1 MDLRKWIVVVLSAFG
16 IFLAIDQVFYLS
28 LFGDLD
34 LENSYSYLLMALFL
48 STVFLT
54 FRLKSGQG
62 KYKMISVWLDGVLF
76 LASFLINLY
85 LAMRGYDIL
94 MKGWSAVAPTHMI
107 VLSTILWFLI
117 LEATRRTGGFAL
129 SIVVGTFSLY
139 PLWAELLPGLLKG
152 AGLDFH
158 STVAYHIMSPDSA
171 LGIPLKTVG
180 NILIGYL
187 IFGVTL
193 GVTGAGDFFLKLAMS
208 LFGHARGGVA
218 KVAVIASA
226 LFGSVNGS
234 AVANVMTIGSITI
247 PLMKKIGYPAH
258 FAAAVEACASNGGQ
272 LMPPVMGAVA
282 FVMASF
288 LNIPYLQV
296 ALAAIVPSLLYYFG
310 LLVQVD
316 GRAVSLGLRGLPKSE
331 LPSFRKTIKEGWF
344 YLLSLIVLLAFLFYR
359 METQAPFYTSAFLLL
374 IANLKASTR
383 LSPKKV
389 QEFLYGFAQTMIQ
402 LVAILCAVGMVIGS
416 LAITG
421 VAHAFPSEILHLA
434 GKNLP
439 FMIFL
444 TALASFI
451 LGMGMSAIAVY
462 VFTAVI
468 LAPAL
473 VELGINVMAVH
484 MFLLYCGILSFITPP
499 VCIAVYPAAAL
510 AGASVMKTGWT
521 AVRLGAVLFII
532 PFFFIIEPAL
542 VLQGPILKII
552 YTSITAFFGV
562 WLLASSLEGYLAWVG
577 RFGARK
583 GDTKFEW
590 FFNNLLRCGLFI
602 SGFLFIIPE
611 RWTDLAGLLI
621 AACII
626 PLQYKLNR
634 RVEML
639 NSHPNEK

>member
-1 MDLRKWIVVVLSAFG
+1 MDLRKWIIVVLSAFG

-28 LFGDLD
+28 LLGNLD

-54 FRLKSGQG
+54 FKINGQG
-62 KYKMISVWLDGVLF
+62 KYRVVAAWLDGALF
-76 LASFLINLY
+76 LASFLISLY
-85 LAMRGYDIL
+85 MAVMGYDIL
-94 MKGWSAVAPTHMI
+94 MKGWSAAAPTHMI
-107 VLSTILWFLI
+107 ILSTALWFLI
-117 LEATRRTGGFAL
+117 LEATRRTGGLAL
-129 SIVVGTFSLY
+129 SIVVACFSFY
-139 PLWAELLPGLLKG
+139 PMFAELLPGLFKG

-187 IFGVTL
+187 IFGVCL
-193 GVTGAGDFFLKLAMS
+193 GITGAGDFFLKLAMG

-218 KVAVIASA
+218 KVALIASA

-247 PLMKKIGYPAH
+247 PLMKRVGYPAY

-296 ALAAIVPSLLYYFG
+296 AFAAIIPSLLYYFG
-310 LLVQVD
+310 LLVQID

-331 LPSFRKTIKEGWF
+331 LPPLRETIKGGWF
-344 YLLSLIVLLAFLFYR
+344 YIFSLVILLTVLFYR
-359 METQAPFYTSAFLLL
+359 METQAPFFASAFLIL
-374 IANLKASTR
+374 ITNLKKQTR

-389 QEFLYGFAQTMIQ
+389 QNFFYGFAQTMIQ

-444 TALASFI
+444 TAMASFI

-462 VFTAVI
+462 IFTAVI

-473 VELGINVMAVH
+473 VEIGLNVMAVH

-499 VCIAVYPAAAL
+499 VCIAVYPAAAF
-510 AGASVMKTGWT
+510 AEASVMKTGWT
-521 AVRLGAVLFII
+521 AMRLGAVLFII

-542 VLQGPILKII
+542 VMQGSIFAIL
-552 YTSITAFFGV
+552 YSSGTAFFGV
-562 WLLASSLEGYLAWVG
+562 WLLASSLEGYLVFVG
-577 RFGARK
+577 RFGARE
-583 GDTKFEW
+583 GDNRFEW
-590 FFNNLLRCGLFI
+590 LFNNLLRCGLFI
-602 SGFLFIIPE
+602 SGFLFMIPGTI
-611 RWTDLAGLLI
+611 TDITGLII

-626 PLQYKLNR
+626 PLQYNLNR
-634 RVEML
+634 RA
-639 NSHPNEK
+639 

>member
-1 MDLRKWIVVVLSAFG
+1 MDLRKWIIVALSAFG

-28 LFGDLD
+28 LLGNID

-54 FRLKSGQG
+54 FRTKGQG
-62 KYKMISVWLDGVLF
+62 KYRKVAEWLDNVLF
-76 LASFLINLY
+76 LASLAINVY
-85 LAMRGYDIL
+85 MAIMGYDIL
-94 MKGWSAVAPTHMI
+94 MKGYSAVAPTHMI
-107 VLSTILWFLI
+107 ILSTILWFLI
-117 LEATRRTGGFAL
+117 LEATRRTGGLAL
-129 SIVVGTFSLY
+129 SIVVACFSFY
-139 PLWAELLPGLLKG
+139 PMFAELLPGLLKG
-152 AGLDFH
+152 AGLDFN

-180 NILIGYL
+180 TILIGYL
-187 IFGVTL
+187 IFGVCL
-193 GVTGAGDFFLKLAMS
+193 GITGAGDFFLKLAMS

-218 KVAVIASA
+218 KVALIASA

-247 PLMKKIGYPAH
+247 PLMKKVGYPAH

-282 FVMASF
+282 FVMAAF
-288 LNIPYLQV
+288 LNIPYLHV
-296 ALAAIVPSLLYYFG
+296 VFAAIIPSLLYYFG
-310 LLVQVD
+310 LLVQID
-316 GRAVSLGLRGLPKSE
+316 GRAVSLGLKGLPKSE
-331 LPSFRKTIKEGWF
+331 LPSFRETVKGGWF
-344 YLLSLIVLLAFLFYR
+344 YLFSLVILLVVLFYR
-359 METQAPFYTSAFLLL
+359 METQAPFYASAFLLL
-374 IANLKASTR
+374 ITNLKKQTR
-383 LSPKKV
+383 LNSKKV
-389 QEFLYGFAQTMIQ
+389 QDFFYGFAQTMIQ

-444 TALASFI
+444 TAMASFI

-462 VFTAVI
+462 IFTAVI

-473 VELGINVMAVH
+473 VELGLNVMAVH

-499 VCIAVYPAAAL
+499 VCIAVYPAAAF
-510 AGASVMKTGWT
+510 AEASVMKTGWT

-542 VLQGPILKII
+542 VMQGSVFTII
-552 YTSITAFFGV
+552 YSSGTAFFGV

-583 GDTKFEW
+583 GDNRFEW

-602 SGFLFIIPE
+602 SGFLFMIPGIL
-611 RWTDLAGLLI
+611 TDIAGLII

-626 PLQYKLNR
+626 PLQYNLNR
-634 RVEML
+634 R
-639 NSHPNEK
+639 NS

>member
-1 MDLRKWIVVVLSAFG
+1 KWIIVVLSAFG

-28 LFGDLD
+28 LLGNLD

-48 STVFLT
+48 SSVFLT
-54 FRLKSGQG
+54 FRLNGQG
-62 KYKMISVWLDGVLF
+62 KYKTISVWLDGVLF
-76 LASFLINLY
+76 LASLLISLY
-85 LAMRGYDIL
+85 MAVEGYDIL
-94 MKGWSAVAPTHMI
+94 MKGWSAVAPMHMI
-107 VLSTILWFLI
+107 VLSTILWFLV
-117 LEATRRTGGFAL
+117 LEATRRTGGLAL
-129 SIVVGTFSLY
+129 SIVVACFSFY
-139 PLWAELLPGLLKG
+139 PLWAELMPGLLKG
-152 AGLDFH
+152 AGLDFQA
-158 STVAYHIMSPDSA
+158 TVAYHIMSPDSA

-187 IFGVTL
+187 IFGVAL
-193 GVTGAGDFFLKLAMS
+193 GVTGAGDFFLKLATS

-247 PLMKKIGYPAH
+247 PLMKRVGYPAH

-288 LNIPYLQV
+288 LNIPYLHV
-296 ALAAIVPSLLYYFG
+296 VLAAIVPSLLYYFG

-316 GRAVSLGLRGLPKSE
+316 GRAVSLGLSGLPKSE
-331 LPSFRKTIKEGWF
+331 LPSFRETIKEGWF
-344 YLLSLIVLLAFLFYR
+344 YLFSLIILLTFLFYR
-359 METQAPFYTSAFLLL
+359 METQAPFYASVFLLL
-374 IANLKASTR
+374 ITNLKKNTR
-383 LSPKKV
+383 LSPKKA
-389 QEFLYGFAQTMIQ
+389 QEFFYGFAQTMIQ

-444 TALASFI
+444 TAMASFI

-462 VFTAVI
+462 IFTAVI

-473 VELGINVMAVH
+473 VELGLNVMAVH

-499 VCIAVYPAAAL
+499 VCIAVYPAAAF

-542 VLQGPILKII
+542 VLQGSISKII
-552 YTSITAFFGV
+552 YSCGTAFFGV

-583 GDTKFEW
+583 GDNKFEW

-602 SGFLFIIPE
+602 SGFLFMIPGIL
-611 RWTDLAGLLI
+611 TDIAGLMV
-621 AACII
+621 AACVI

-634 RVEML
+634 RSIDV
-639 NSHPNEK
+639 K

>member
-1 MDLRKWIVVVLSAFG
+1 MDLRKWIIVVLSAFG

-28 LFGDLD
+28 LLGNLD

-48 STVFLT
+48 SSVFLT
-54 FRLKSGQG
+54 FRLNGQG
-62 KYKMISVWLDGVLF
+62 KYKMLSVWLDGALF
-76 LASFLINLY
+76 LASLLISIY
-85 LAMRGYDIL
+85 MAVKGYDIL
-94 MKGWSAVAPTHMI
+94 MKGWSAVAPAHMI

-117 LEATRRTGGFAL
+117 LEATRRTGGLAL
-129 SIVVGTFSLY
+129 SIVVACFSFY
-139 PLWAELLPGLLKG
+139 PLWAELMPGLLKG
-152 AGLDFH
+152 AGLDFQA
-158 STVAYHIMSPDSA
+158 TVAYHIMSPDSA

-187 IFGVTL
+187 IFGVSL
-193 GVTGAGDFFLKLAMS
+193 GITGAGDFFLKLATS

-247 PLMKKIGYPAH
+247 PLMKRVGYPAH

-288 LNIPYLQV
+288 LNIPYLHV
-296 ALAAIVPSLLYYFG
+296 VLAAIVPSLLYYFG

-316 GRAVSLGLRGLPKSE
+316 GRAVSLGLSGLPKSE
-331 LPSFRKTIKEGWF
+331 LPSFRETIKEGWF
-344 YLLSLIVLLAFLFYR
+344 YLFSLIILLTFLFYR
-359 METQAPFYTSAFLLL
+359 METQAPFYASAFLLL
-374 IANLKASTR
+374 ITNLKKSTR
-383 LSPKKV
+383 LSPKKA
-389 QEFLYGFAQTMIQ
+389 QDFFYGFAQTMIQ

-444 TALASFI
+444 TAMASFI

-462 VFTAVI
+462 IFTAVI

-473 VELGINVMAVH
+473 VELGLNVMAVH

-499 VCIAVYPAAAL
+499 VCIAVYPAAAF
-510 AGASVMKTGWT
+510 AEASVMKTGWT
-521 AVRLGAVLFII
+521 AMRLGAVLFII

-542 VLQGPILKII
+542 VLQGSISKII
-552 YTSITAFFGV
+552 YSCGTAFFGV

-583 GDTKFEW
+583 GDNKFEW

-602 SGFLFIIPE
+602 SGFFFMIPGTL
-611 RWTDLAGLLI
+611 TDIAGLMV
-621 AACII
+621 AACVI

-634 RVEML
+634 RVDAADV
-639 NSHPNEK
+639 

>member
-1 MDLRKWIVVVLSAFG
+1 
-16 IFLAIDQVFYLS
+16 
-28 LFGDLD
+28 
-34 LENSYSYLLMALFL
+34 
-48 STVFLT
+48 
-54 FRLKSGQG
+54 
-62 KYKMISVWLDGVLF
+62 
-76 LASFLINLY
+76 
-85 LAMRGYDIL
+85 
-94 MKGWSAVAPTHMI
+94 
-107 VLSTILWFLI
+107 
-117 LEATRRTGGFAL
+117 
-129 SIVVGTFSLY
+129 
-139 PLWAELLPGLLKG
+139 
-152 AGLDFH
+152 
-158 STVAYHIMSPDSA
+158 
-171 LGIPLKTVG
+171 
-180 NILIGYL
+180 
-187 IFGVTL
+187 
-193 GVTGAGDFFLKLAMS
+193 
-208 LFGHARGGVA
+208 
-218 KVAVIASA
+218 
-226 LFGSVNGS
+226 
-234 AVANVMTIGSITI
+234 MTIGSITI

-374 IANLKASTR
+374 IANLKKSTR

-473 VELGINVMAVH
+473 VELGLNVMAVH

-577 RFGARK
+577 PFGARK

>member
-28 LFGDLD
+28 LFGNLD
-34 LENSYSYLLMALFL
+34 LENSYSYLLIALFL

-76 LASFLINLY
+76 LASFLISLY
-85 LAMRGYDIL
+85 LAVRGYDIL

-296 ALAAIVPSLLYYFG
+296 AIAAIVPSLLYYFG

-374 IANLKASTR
+374 IANLKKSTR

-473 VELGINVMAVH
+473 VELGLNVMAVH

-499 VCIAVYPAAAL
+499 VCIAVYPAAAF
-510 AGASVMKTGWT
+510 AGAGVMKTGWT

-577 RFGARK
+577 PFGARK

>member
-1 MDLRKWIVVVLSAFG
+1 MDLRKWIIVVLSAFG

-28 LFGDLD
+28 LLGNLD

-54 FRLKSGQG
+54 FRSKDGQG
-62 KYKMISVWLDGVLF
+62 KYKMLSVWFDGALF
-76 LASFLINLY
+76 LASLLISIY
-85 LAMRGYDIL
+85 MAVEGYDIL
-94 MKGWSAVAPTHMI
+94 MKGWSAVAPAHMI

-117 LEATRRTGGFAL
+117 LEATRRTGGLAL
-129 SIVVGTFSLY
+129 SIVVACFSFY
-139 PLWAELLPGLLKG
+139 PLWAELMPGLLKG
-152 AGLDFH
+152 AGLDFQA
-158 STVAYHIMSPDSA
+158 TVAYHIMSPDSA

-187 IFGVTL
+187 IFGVSL
-193 GVTGAGDFFLKLAMS
+193 GITGAGDFFLKLATS

-247 PLMKKIGYPAH
+247 PLMKRVGYPAH

-288 LNIPYLQV
+288 LNIPYLHV
-296 ALAAIVPSLLYYFG
+296 VLAAIVPSLLYYFG

-316 GRAVSLGLRGLPKSE
+316 GRAVSLGLSGLPKSE
-331 LPSFRKTIKEGWF
+331 LPSFRETIKEGWF
-344 YLLSLIVLLAFLFYR
+344 YLFSLIILLTFLFYR
-359 METQAPFYTSAFLLL
+359 METQAPFYASVFLLL
-374 IANLKASTR
+374 ITNLKKSTR
-383 LSPKKV
+383 LSPKKA
-389 QEFLYGFAQTMIQ
+389 QDFFYGFAQTMIQ

-444 TALASFI
+444 TAMASFI

-462 VFTAVI
+462 IFTAVI

-473 VELGINVMAVH
+473 VELGLNVMAVH

-499 VCIAVYPAAAL
+499 VCIAVYPAAAF
-510 AGASVMKTGWT
+510 AEASVMKTGWT

-542 VLQGPILKII
+542 VLQGSISKII
-552 YTSITAFFGV
+552 YSCGTAFFGV
-562 WLLASSLEGYLAWVG
+562 WLLASSLEGYLVWVG

-583 GDTKFEW
+583 GDNKFEW

-602 SGFLFIIPE
+602 SGFLFMIPGIL
-611 RWTDLAGLLI
+611 TDIAGLMV
-621 AACII
+621 AACVI
-626 PLQYKLNR
+626 PLQIRLNR
-634 RVEML
+634 RIDATRM
-639 NSHPNEK
+639 HG